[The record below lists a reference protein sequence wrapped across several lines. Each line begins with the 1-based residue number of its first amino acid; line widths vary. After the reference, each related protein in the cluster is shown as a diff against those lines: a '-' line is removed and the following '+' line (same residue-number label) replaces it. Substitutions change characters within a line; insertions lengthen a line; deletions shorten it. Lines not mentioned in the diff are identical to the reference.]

1 MDQYWQILTC
11 RPISG
16 VNRKIQLKPIAWD
29 TVALDDGT
37 SKEVITSAQLVLKWG
52 GELTDFGCKLAEEMG
67 HWFREAMYSHGPE
80 DLGLL
85 RLHST
90 YRHDLKIYSSDE
102 GRVQTTAA
110 AFAKVRNQTP
120 WGRTL
125 RSRQPSPFTLFSSH
139 DIT

>member
-1 MDQYWQILTC
+1 MQILTC

-16 VNRKIQLKPIAWD
+16 VNRKLQLKPTAWT
-29 TVALDDGT
+29 TVSSDNGG
-37 SKEVITSAQLVLKWG
+37 SKEVVRVMLWYHCHDHVQVATAQLVLKWG
-52 GELTDFGCKLAEEMG
+52 GELTDFGCTQAEEMG

-110 AFAKVRNQTP
+110 AFAKVGGSKP
-120 WGRTL
+120 
-125 RSRQPSPFTLFSSH
+125 
-139 DIT
+139 

>member
-1 MDQYWQILTC
+1 VQILTC

-29 TVALDDGT
+29 TVTLDDGT

-110 AFAKVRNQTP
+110 AFAKVCNTRLWQTT
-120 WGRTL
+120 G
-125 RSRQPSPFTLFSSH
+125 SCQPSSSFLDRVASH
-139 DIT
+139 HAGTA